1 MAEWAPDQPL
11 PEVQRSITLQRIASY
26 ADASGDRNPL
36 HLDPEFAA
44 STQFGGIISHGMLT
58 LAFLS
63 EMLTGA
69 FGEDWLRS
77 GRLRVRFKGA
87 AYPGD
92 ILTSWGKVSK
102 VGSEKPETSVECTI
116 GLNNQ
121 RDEEIISGTASLS
134 VRSRA
139 H

>member
-1 MAEWAPDQPL
+1 MVKWVPDQTL
-11 PEVQRSITLQRIASY
+11 PEVQRTVTLQRIASY
-26 ADASGDRNPL
+26 AEASGDHNPL
-36 HLDPEFAA
+36 HLDQEFAA
-44 STQFGGIISHGMLT
+44 ATQFGGIISHGMLT
-58 LAFLS
+58 LALLS

-92 ILTSWGKVSK
+92 TLKSWGRVAKVHGE
-102 VGSEKPETSVECTI
+102 GSESGVECTI

-121 RDEEIISGTASLS
+121 RNEEIISGTAGLS
-134 VRSRA
+134 VRSQE

>member
-1 MAEWAPDQPL
+1 MAKWEPDQFL
-11 PEVQRSITLQRIASY
+11 PKVQRTISLQRIADY
-26 ADASGDRNPL
+26 AEASGDRNPI

-58 LAFLS
+58 LALLY

-92 ILTSWGKVSK
+92 TLTSWGKVSK
-102 VGSEKPETSVECTI
+102 VAGEEPETSLECAI

-121 RDEEIISGTASLS
+121 SDEEIISGTASLS
-134 VRSRA
+134 VRRRA

>member
-26 ADASGDRNPL
+26 AEASGDRNPL

-69 FGEDWLRS
+69 FGEDWLKS

-116 GLNNQ
+116 RLNNQ

>member
-1 MAEWAPDQPL
+1 MAEWAPDQSL
-11 PEVQRSITLQRIASY
+11 PEVQRTISLQRIADY
-26 ADASGDRNPL
+26 AEASGDRNPL

-69 FGEDWLRS
+69 FGEDWLKS

-92 ILTSWGKVSK
+92 ILTSWGRVSK
-102 VGSEKPETSVECTI
+102 VGGEESETSVECAI

-121 RDEEIISGTASLS
+121 RNEEIITGTASLS

>member
-1 MAEWAPDQPL
+1 MAKWEPDQFL
-11 PEVQRSITLQRIASY
+11 PKVQRTISLQRIADY
-26 ADASGDRNPL
+26 ADASGDHNPI

-58 LAFLS
+58 LALLS

-92 ILTSWGKVSK
+92 TLTSWGKVSK
-102 VGSEKPETSVECTI
+102 VVGEEPETSVECSI

-121 RDEEIISGTASLS
+121 RDEEMISGTASLS

>member
-1 MAEWAPDQPL
+1 MAKWEPDQSL
-11 PEVQRSITLQRIASY
+11 PEVQRTITLQRIADY
-26 ADASGDRNPL
+26 AEASGDRNPL
-36 HLDPEFAA
+36 HLDKEFAA

-58 LAFLS
+58 LAFVS

-92 ILTSWGKVSK
+92 TLTSWGKVSK
-102 VGSEKPETSVECTI
+102 VGGDEPETSLECTI

-121 RDEEIISGTASLS
+121 RNEEIISGTASLS
-134 VRSRA
+134 IRNRA

>member
-36 HLDPEFAA
+36 HLDPEFAG

-69 FGEDWLRS
+69 FGEDWLKS

>member
-58 LAFLS
+58 LALLS

-69 FGEDWLRS
+69 FGEDWLKS

-92 ILTSWGKVSK
+92 ILTSWGNVSK
-102 VGSEKPETSVECTI
+102 VGGEEPETSVECAI

-134 VRSRA
+134 IRSRP

>member
-26 ADASGDRNPL
+26 AEASGDRNPL

>member
-1 MAEWAPDQPL
+1 MAEWAPYQPL

-26 ADASGDRNPL
+26 AEASGDRNPL

-69 FGEDWLRS
+69 FGEDWLKS

>member
-69 FGEDWLRS
+69 FGEDWLKS

>member
-26 ADASGDRNPL
+26 AEASGDRNPL

-69 FGEDWLRS
+69 FGEDWLKS

>member
-1 MAEWAPDQPL
+1 MAKWEPDHSL
-11 PEVQRSITLQRIASY
+11 PEVQRTITLQRIADY
-26 ADASGDRNPL
+26 AAASGDLNPL

-58 LAFLS
+58 LALLS

-69 FGEDWLRS
+69 FGEDWLKS

-92 ILTSWGKVSK
+92 TLTSWGRVSK
-102 VGSEKPETSVECTI
+102 VSGEEPETSVECAV

-121 RDEEIISGTASLS
+121 RDEEIISGTASVS

>member
-1 MAEWAPDQPL
+1 MAKWEPDQSL
-11 PEVQRSITLQRIASY
+11 PEVQRTISLQRIADY
-26 ADASGDRNPL
+26 AEASGDLNPL

-58 LAFLS
+58 LALLA
-63 EMLTGA
+63 EMLTGT

-92 ILTSWGKVSK
+92 TLTCWGRVSK
-102 VGSEKPETSVECTI
+102 VVGEEPETSVECAI

-121 RDEEIISGTASLS
+121 RNEEIISGTASVS
-134 VRSRA
+134 VRSQA

>member
-1 MAEWAPDQPL
+1 MAKWEPDQSL
-11 PEVQRSITLQRIASY
+11 PEVRRTISLQRIADY
-26 ADASGDRNPL
+26 ADASGDHNPI

-58 LAFLS
+58 LALLS

-87 AYPGD
+87 ACPGD
-92 ILTSWGKVSK
+92 ILTSWGRVSK
-102 VGSEKPETSVECTI
+102 VGGDEPEARLECAI

-121 RDEEIISGTASLS
+121 RDEEIISGTAIVS